1 MQVFGCLGAQRVKER
16 WAVWGPWGP
25 QGLSPSWLM
34 GASLTGRVAW
44 GDILRA
50 RTVSS
55 RGHGTMQ
62 NT

>member
-1 MQVFGCLGAQRVKER
+1 MQVFGCLGAEERVKER
-16 WAVWGPWGP
+16 QAVWGPWAP
-25 QGLSPSWLM
+25 KDCHPWLM

-44 GDILRA
+44 GEILRA

-55 RGHGTMQ
+55 RGLGTMQ